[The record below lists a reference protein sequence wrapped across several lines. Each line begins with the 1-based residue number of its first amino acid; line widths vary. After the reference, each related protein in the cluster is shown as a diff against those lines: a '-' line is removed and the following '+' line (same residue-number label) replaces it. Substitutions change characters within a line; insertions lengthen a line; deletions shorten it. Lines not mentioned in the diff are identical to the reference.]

1 MPILTARAGTL
12 RVCRLPM
19 VTHSQQNASFGAM
32 SVFKNHDP
40 ESLIGTVVDGRFEI
54 ESEQSRSST
63 STSYVAVDQRSD
75 ALVILRL
82 FSVEAST
89 QQGAE
94 ILEQAAIAFEMSHP
108 NVLRLTSFGRA
119 TIRGTE
125 RVYLVH
131 ERLTGGS
138 LQDMIDRSR
147 LLTPSQAL
155 VVGLEVCRALDYAH
169 KRGMLHHDLRPSS
182 IVFGQDRKVRV
193 ADIGVASV
201 IAEQAWADVTTV
213 SQERARYCAP
223 EQAQGEPF
231 DERADVYA
239 LALILV
245 EAVTGTVPFLAD
257 SVVGTLSARVDKL
270 FPVSADL
277 GGLAAVLDKA
287 GRADPLER
295 ASAAEMGRALVQAGP
310 TLPRP
315 TQIQIVSSA
324 AFVVQNEDDRTG
336 DLTKPREFNELS
348 DDSQSFVASTTETMT
363 IRDDVD
369 AASVA
374 VVEPDDKPLIGR
386 WIVAAVAVLALIVGG
401 YFLFSAL
408 QKESHPIP
416 DLIGLDQGEATNLVT
431 EFKWD
436 IVIVEEANEELPVG
450 AVIRT
455 DPATGKKLETGKKL
469 TFVVST
475 GPPPVPLPE
484 LNGLD
489 AATALAALTEN
500 GLVVGVET
508 PEYSED
514 VPTGVIIRWAVSS
527 QPTLVAGQ
535 EVIKGTAVDTF
546 VSQGPAPRVVPDLT
560 GMSIESATTALTDLQ
575 LTINRGDDQF
585 STVAAGGVATQSP
598 AAGESLARGTA
609 VTVAISKGPDLVAVP
624 QLLNLKFDKVGPAVV
639 NAGFVLGAISG
650 NTKGFPIAIYVAGQP
665 VAVGQLLPRGT
676 TLDLVYYGS

>member
-1 MPILTARAGTL
+1 
-12 RVCRLPM
+12 
-19 VTHSQQNASFGAM
+19 M
-32 SVFKNHDP
+32 SVFENHDP

-54 ESEQSRSST
+54 ESEQSRSSS
-63 STSYVAVDQRSD
+63 STSYVALDQRSD

-82 FSVEAST
+82 FSVDATTEH
-89 QQGAE
+89 GAE
-94 ILEQAAIAFEMSHP
+94 ILEQAVIAFEMSHP

-119 TIRGTE
+119 SIRGID
-125 RVYLVH
+125 RVYIVH

-138 LQDMIDRSR
+138 LQDMIDRNR

-155 VVGLEVCRALDYAH
+155 VVGLEVCRALDHAH
-169 KRGMLHHDLRPSS
+169 KRGILHHDLRPSS
-182 IVFGQDRKVRV
+182 IVFGEDRKSRV
-193 ADIGVASV
+193 ADFGVSSV
-201 IAEQAWADVTTV
+201 IAEQAWGDDAMV

-231 DERADVYA
+231 DEKADVYA

-315 TQIQIVSSA
+315 TQIPIVSSA
-324 AFVVQNEDDRTG
+324 ALSGQSEEDRTG

-348 DDSQSFVASTTETMT
+348 DDSQSFITSTSETMT
-363 IRDDVD
+363 IRADADASAIAIVD
-369 AASVA
+369 A
-374 VVEPDDKPLIGR
+374 EDKPLIGR
-386 WIVAAVAVLALIVGG
+386 WIVAAFAVMAFIVGG

-416 DLIGLDQGEATNLVT
+416 DLIGVDQGEATNLVT

-455 DPATGKKLETGKKL
+455 DPETGKKLETGKVL

-475 GPPPVPLPE
+475 GPPPVPLPD

-508 PEYSED
+508 PEYNED
-514 VPTGVIIRWAVSS
+514 VLAGIIIRWTVAS

-560 GMSIESATTALTDLQ
+560 GMSIESATTALTDIQ

-585 STVAAGGVATQSP
+585 SIVAAGGVATQSP
-598 AAGESLARGTA
+598 AAGDSLARGTA
-609 VTVAISKGPDLVAVP
+609 VTVAVSKGPDLVAVP
-624 QLLNLKFDKVGPAVV
+624 QLLNLRFDKVGPAVV
-639 NAGFVLGAISG
+639 NAGLVLGTVTG
-650 NTKGFPIAIYVAGQP
+650 NTRGFPIAIYVAGQP

-676 TLDLVYYGS
+676 TLDLIYYGS

>member
-1 MPILTARAGTL
+1 
-12 RVCRLPM
+12 M

-32 SVFKNHDP
+32 SVFENHDP
-40 ESLIGTVVDGRFEI
+40 ESLIGSVVDGRFEI
-54 ESEQSRSST
+54 ESEQSRSTS
-63 STSYVAVDQRSD
+63 STSYVALDQRSD

-82 FSVEAST
+82 FSADAST
-89 QQGAE
+89 EYGTE
-94 ILEQAAIAFEMSHP
+94 ILEQAAIAFEMAHP

-119 TIRGTE
+119 LIRGVE
-125 RVYLVH
+125 RVYIVH

-155 VVGLEVCRALDYAH
+155 VVGLEVCRALDYSH
-169 KRGMLHHDLRPSS
+169 KRGLVHHDLRPSS
-182 IVFGQDRKVRV
+182 IVFGEDRKVRV

-201 IAEQAWADVTTV
+201 IAEQAWSDVTTV

-231 DERADVYA
+231 DEKADVYA

-277 GGLAAVLDKA
+277 GGLATVLDKS
-287 GRADPLER
+287 GRSDPLER

-324 AFVVQNEDDRTG
+324 AFVVQSEEDRTG
-336 DLTKPREFNELS
+336 DLTQPREFNELS
-348 DDSQSFVASTTETMT
+348 DDSQSFIGSTTETMT
-363 IRDDVD
+363 IRDEADG
-369 AASVA
+369 AAGL
-374 VVEPDDKPLIGR
+374 VETEEKPLIGR

-408 QKESHPIP
+408 QKESNPIP

-455 DPATGKKLETGKKL
+455 DPEIGKKLETGKVL

-489 AATALAALTEN
+489 AASALAALSAN

-514 VPTGVIIRWAVSS
+514 VPTGVIIRWAVAS

-560 GMSIESATTALTDLQ
+560 GMSIESATTALTDIQ

-639 NAGFVLGAISG
+639 NSGFVLGAVTG
-650 NTKGFPIAIYVAGQP
+650 NTRGFPIAIYVAGQP

-676 TLDLVYYGS
+676 TLDLIYYGS

>member
-1 MPILTARAGTL
+1 
-12 RVCRLPM
+12 
-19 VTHSQQNASFGAM
+19 
-32 SVFKNHDP
+32 
-40 ESLIGTVVDGRFEI
+40 
-54 ESEQSRSST
+54 
-63 STSYVAVDQRSD
+63 
-75 ALVILRL
+75 VILRL
-82 FSVEAST
+82 FSAEAT
-89 QQGAE
+89 IEHGAE

-119 TIRGTE
+119 TIRGVE
-125 RVYLVH
+125 RVYVVH

-182 IVFGQDRKVRV
+182 IVFGEDRKARV

-201 IAEQAWADVTTV
+201 IAEKAWTDVTTV

-231 DERADVYA
+231 DEKADVYA

-245 EAVTGTVPFLAD
+245 ETVTGTVPFLTD
-257 SVVGTLSARVDKL
+257 SVVGTMSARVDKL

-287 GRADPLER
+287 GRSDPLER
-295 ASAAEMGRALVQAGP
+295 SSAAEMGRALVQAGP

-315 TQIQIVSSA
+315 TQIPIVSSA
-324 AFVVQNEDDRTG
+324 IFGAQGEEDRTG
-336 DLTKPREFNELS
+336 DLTKPRDFNELS
-348 DDSQSFVASTTETMT
+348 DDSQSFVASTTDTMT
-363 IRDDVD
+363 IRDNAD
-369 AASVA
+369 A
-374 VVEPDDKPLIGR
+374 VVAAGADIEDKPLIGR
-386 WIVAAVAVLALIVGG
+386 WIVAAVAVLALITGG

-408 QKESHPIP
+408 QKDSYAIP
-416 DLIGLDQGEATNLVT
+416 DLIGVDQGEATNLVT
-431 EFKWD
+431 EFKWE
-436 IVIVEEANEELPVG
+436 IVVVEEANEELPVG

-455 DPATGKKLETGKKL
+455 DPETGKKLETGKAL

-489 AATALAALTEN
+489 AATALATLTDG
-500 GLVVGVET
+500 GLVLGVET

-514 VPTGVIIRWAVSS
+514 VPAGVIIRWTISS

-560 GMSIESATTALTDLQ
+560 GMSIDSATTALTDLQ

-585 STVAAGGVATQSP
+585 SIVAAGGVATQSP

-624 QLLNLKFDKVGPAVV
+624 QLGTLKFDKVAPALEA
-639 NAGFVLGAISG
+639 AGFVLGTVSG
-650 NTKGFPIAIYVAGQP
+650 NTRGFPIAVFSAGQP

-676 TLDLVYYGS
+676 VLDVLYYGS

>member
-1 MPILTARAGTL
+1 MTILTAGAGTL
-12 RVCRLPM
+12 HFGRLPM
-19 VTHSQQNASFGAM
+19 VTLSQQNASFRAM
-32 SVFKNHDP
+32 SVFENHDS
-40 ESLIGTVVDGRFEI
+40 ESLIGTVIDGRFEI
-54 ESEQSRSST
+54 ESEKSRSSS

-75 ALVILRL
+75 ALVIFRL
-82 FSVEAST
+82 FSTDVT
-89 QQGAE
+89 TDLGAE

-119 TIRGTE
+119 LVRGVE
-125 RVYLVH
+125 RAYIVH

-138 LQDMIDRSR
+138 LQDMIDRGR
-147 LLTPSQAL
+147 LLSPSQAL

-182 IVFGQDRKVRV
+182 IVFGEDRKARV
-193 ADIGVASV
+193 TDFGVSSV
-201 IAEQAWADVTTV
+201 IAEQAWADVATV

-231 DERADVYA
+231 DEKADVYA
-239 LALILV
+239 LALVLV
-245 EAVTGTVPFLAD
+245 EAVTGSVPFLGD

-287 GRADPLER
+287 GRSDPLER
-295 ASAAEMGRALVQAGP
+295 ASAAEMGRALVQVGP

-315 TQIQIVSSA
+315 TQIPIVSSA
-324 AFVVQNEDDRTG
+324 ALAGQSEEDRTG

-363 IRDDVD
+363 IRGDEADIE
-369 AASVA
+369 
-374 VVEPDDKPLIGR
+374 VVTEDKPLIGR
-386 WIVAAVAVLALIVGG
+386 WIVAAVAVFALVVGG

-416 DLIGLDQGEATNLVT
+416 DLIGVDQGEATNLVT

-455 DPATGKKLETGKKL
+455 DPETGKKL
-469 TFVVST
+469 QTGKVLTFIVST

-489 AATALAALTEN
+489 SATALTALTN
-500 GLVVGVET
+500 GGLVIGVET
-508 PEYSED
+508 PEYNED
-514 VPTGVIIRWAVSS
+514 IPAGVIIRWAVAS

-585 STVAAGGVATQSP
+585 SIVAAGGVATQSP

-609 VTVAISKGPDLVAVP
+609 VTVAVSKGPDLVAVP
-624 QLLNLKFDKVGPAVV
+624 QLLTLRFDKVGPAAV
-639 NAGFVLGAISG
+639 NAGFVIGTVSG
-650 NTKGFPIAIYVAGQP
+650 NTRGFPIAIYVAGQP

>member
-1 MPILTARAGTL
+1 
-12 RVCRLPM
+12 
-19 VTHSQQNASFGAM
+19 M
-32 SVFKNHDP
+32 SVFENHDP
-40 ESLIGTVVDGRFEI
+40 DSLIGTVVDGRFEI
-54 ESEQSRSST
+54 ESEQSRSSL
-63 STSYVAVDQRSD
+63 STLFVALDQRSD
-75 ALVILRL
+75 ASVILRL
-82 FSVEAST
+82 FSAEAT
-89 QQGAE
+89 IEHGAE

-108 NVLRLTSFGRA
+108 NVLRLTSFGRS
-119 TIRGTE
+119 TIRGVE
-125 RVYLVH
+125 RAYVVH

-182 IVFGQDRKVRV
+182 IVFGEDRKARV

-201 IAEQAWADVTTV
+201 IAEKAWGDDAMV

-231 DERADVYA
+231 DEKTDVYA

-245 EAVTGTVPFLAD
+245 EAVTGTVPFLTD
-257 SVVGTLSARVDKL
+257 SVVGTMSARVDKL

-287 GRADPLER
+287 GRSDPLER
-295 ASAAEMGRALVQAGP
+295 SSAADMGRALVQAGP

-315 TQIQIVSSA
+315 TQIPIVSSA
-324 AFVVQNEDDRTG
+324 IFGVQGEEDRTG

-348 DDSQSFVASTTETMT
+348 DDSQSFVASTTDTMT
-363 IRDDVD
+363 IRDDAD
-369 AASVA
+369 A
-374 VVEPDDKPLIGR
+374 VVAAGVDIEDKPLIGR
-386 WIVAAVAVLALIVGG
+386 WIVAAVAVLALITGG

-408 QKESHPIP
+408 QKDSYAIP
-416 DLIGLDQGEATNLVT
+416 DLIGVDQGEATNLVT
-431 EFKWD
+431 EFKWE
-436 IVIVEEANEELPVG
+436 IVVVEEANEELPVG

-455 DPATGKKLETGKKL
+455 DPETGKKLETGKAL

-489 AATALAALTEN
+489 AATALATLTDG
-500 GLVVGVET
+500 GLVLGVET
-508 PEYSED
+508 PEYSEE
-514 VPTGVIIRWAVSS
+514 VPVGVIIRWAISS

-560 GMSIESATTALTDLQ
+560 GMSIDSATSALTDLQ

-585 STVAAGGVATQSP
+585 SIVAAGGVATQSP
-598 AAGESLARGTA
+598 APGESLARGTA

-624 QLLNLKFDKVGPAVV
+624 QLLTLKFDKVGPALEA
-639 NAGFVLGAISG
+639 AGFVLGNVSG
-650 NTKGFPIAIYVAGQP
+650 NTRGFPIAVFLAGQP
-665 VAVGQLLPRGT
+665 VAIGQLLPRGT
-676 TLDLVYYGS
+676 VLDVLYYGS

>member
-1 MPILTARAGTL
+1 
-12 RVCRLPM
+12 
-19 VTHSQQNASFGAM
+19 M
-32 SVFKNHDP
+32 SVFENHDP
-40 ESLIGTVVDGRFEI
+40 ESLIGSVVDGRFEI
-54 ESEQSRSST
+54 ESEQSRSTS
-63 STSYVAVDQRSD
+63 STSYVALDQRSD

-82 FSVEAST
+82 FSADAST
-89 QQGAE
+89 EYGTE
-94 ILEQAAIAFEMSHP
+94 ILEQAAIAFEMAHP

-119 TIRGTE
+119 SIRGVE
-125 RVYLVH
+125 RVYIVH

-155 VVGLEVCRALDYAH
+155 VVGLEVCRALDYSH
-169 KRGMLHHDLRPSS
+169 KRGLVHHDLRPSS
-182 IVFGQDRKVRV
+182 IVFGEDRKVRV

-201 IAEQAWADVTTV
+201 IAEQAWSDVTTV

-231 DERADVYA
+231 DEKADVYA

-277 GGLAAVLDKA
+277 GGLATVLDKS
-287 GRADPLER
+287 GRSDPLER

-324 AFVVQNEDDRTG
+324 AFVVQSEEDRTG
-336 DLTKPREFNELS
+336 DLTQPREFNELS
-348 DDSQSFVASTTETMT
+348 DDSQSFIGSTTETMT
-363 IRDDVD
+363 IRDEADG
-369 AASVA
+369 AAGL
-374 VVEPDDKPLIGR
+374 VETEEKPLIGR

-408 QKESHPIP
+408 QKESNPIP

-455 DPATGKKLETGKKL
+455 DPEIGKKLETGKVL

-489 AATALAALTEN
+489 AASALAALSAN

-514 VPTGVIIRWAVSS
+514 VPTGVIIRWAVAS

-560 GMSIESATTALTDLQ
+560 GMSIESATTALTDIQ

-624 QLLNLKFDKVGPAVV
+624 QLGTLKFDKVGPALEA
-639 NAGFVLGAISG
+639 AGFVLGTVSG
-650 NTKGFPIAIYVAGQP
+650 NTGGFPIAIFSAGQP

-676 TLDLVYYGS
+676 VLDVLYYGS

>member
-1 MPILTARAGTL
+1 
-12 RVCRLPM
+12 M

-32 SVFKNHDP
+32 SVFENHDP
-40 ESLIGTVVDGRFEI
+40 DSLIGTVVDGRFEI
-54 ESEQSRSST
+54 ESEQSRSSL
-63 STSYVAVDQRSD
+63 STLFVALDQRSD
-75 ALVILRL
+75 ASVILRL
-82 FSVEAST
+82 FSAEAT
-89 QQGAE
+89 IEHGAE

-108 NVLRLTSFGRA
+108 NVLRLTSFGRS
-119 TIRGTE
+119 TIRGVE
-125 RVYLVH
+125 RAYVVH

-182 IVFGQDRKVRV
+182 IVFGEDRKARV

-201 IAEQAWADVTTV
+201 IAEKAWGDDAMV

-231 DERADVYA
+231 DEKTDVYA

-245 EAVTGTVPFLAD
+245 EAVTGTVPFLTD
-257 SVVGTLSARVDKL
+257 SVVGTMSARVDKL

-287 GRADPLER
+287 GRSDPLER
-295 ASAAEMGRALVQAGP
+295 SSAADMGRALVQAGP

-315 TQIQIVSSA
+315 TQIPIVSSA
-324 AFVVQNEDDRTG
+324 IFGVQGEEDRTG

-348 DDSQSFVASTTETMT
+348 DDSQSFVASTTDTMT
-363 IRDDVD
+363 IRDDAD
-369 AASVA
+369 A
-374 VVEPDDKPLIGR
+374 VVAAGVDIEDKPLIGR
-386 WIVAAVAVLALIVGG
+386 WIVAAVAVLALITGG

-408 QKESHPIP
+408 QKDSYAIP
-416 DLIGLDQGEATNLVT
+416 DLIGVDQGEATNLVT
-431 EFKWD
+431 EFKWE
-436 IVIVEEANEELPVG
+436 IVVVEEANEELPVG

-455 DPATGKKLETGKKL
+455 DPETGKKLETGKAL

-489 AATALAALTEN
+489 AATALATLTDG
-500 GLVVGVET
+500 GLVLGVET

-514 VPTGVIIRWAVSS
+514 VPAGVIIRWTISL

-560 GMSIESATTALTDLQ
+560 GMSIDSATSALTDLQ

-585 STVAAGGVATQSP
+585 SIVAAGGVATQSP
-598 AAGESLARGTA
+598 APGESLARGTA

-624 QLLNLKFDKVGPAVV
+624 QLLTLKFDKVGPALEA
-639 NAGFVLGAISG
+639 AGFVLGNVSG
-650 NTKGFPIAIYVAGQP
+650 NTRGFPIAVFSAGQP
-665 VAVGQLLPRGT
+665 VAIGQLLPRGT
-676 TLDLVYYGS
+676 VLDVLYYGS

>member
-1 MPILTARAGTL
+1 
-12 RVCRLPM
+12 
-19 VTHSQQNASFGAM
+19 M
-32 SVFKNHDP
+32 SVFENHDP
-40 ESLIGTVVDGRFEI
+40 ESLIGSVVDGRFEI
-54 ESEQSRSST
+54 ESEQSRSTS
-63 STSYVAVDQRSD
+63 STSYVALDQRSD

-82 FSVEAST
+82 FSADAST
-89 QQGAE
+89 EYGTE
-94 ILEQAAIAFEMSHP
+94 ILEQAAIAFEMAHP

-119 TIRGTE
+119 SIRGVE
-125 RVYLVH
+125 RVYIVH

-169 KRGMLHHDLRPSS
+169 KRGLVHHDLRPSS
-182 IVFGQDRKVRV
+182 IVFGEDRKVRV

-201 IAEQAWADVTTV
+201 IAEQAWSDVTTV

-231 DERADVYA
+231 DEKADVYA

-277 GGLAAVLDKA
+277 GGLAAVLDKS
-287 GRADPLER
+287 GRSDPLER

-324 AFVVQNEDDRTG
+324 AFVVQSEEDRTG
-336 DLTKPREFNELS
+336 DLTQPREFNELS
-348 DDSQSFVASTTETMT
+348 DDSQSFIGSTTETMT
-363 IRDDVD
+363 IRDEADG
-369 AASVA
+369 AAA
-374 VVEPDDKPLIGR
+374 LGATEEKPLIGR

-408 QKESHPIP
+408 QKESNPIP

-455 DPATGKKLETGKKL
+455 DPEIGKKLETGKVL

-489 AATALAALTEN
+489 AASALAALSAN

-514 VPTGVIIRWAVSS
+514 VPTGVIIRWAVAS

-560 GMSIESATTALTDLQ
+560 GMSIESATTALTDIQ

-639 NAGFVLGAISG
+639 NSGFVLGAVTG
-650 NTKGFPIAIYVAGQP
+650 NTRGFPIAIYVAGQP

-676 TLDLVYYGS
+676 TLDLIYYGS

>member
-1 MPILTARAGTL
+1 
-12 RVCRLPM
+12 
-19 VTHSQQNASFGAM
+19 M
-32 SVFKNHDP
+32 SVFENHDP
-40 ESLIGTVVDGRFEI
+40 DSLIGTVVDGRFEI
-54 ESEQSRSST
+54 ESEQSRSSL
-63 STSYVAVDQRSD
+63 STLFVALDQRSD
-75 ALVILRL
+75 ASVILRL
-82 FSVEAST
+82 FSAEAT
-89 QQGAE
+89 IEHGAE

-108 NVLRLTSFGRA
+108 NVLRLTSFGRS
-119 TIRGTE
+119 TIRGVE
-125 RVYLVH
+125 RAYVVH

-138 LQDMIDRSR
+138 LEDMIDRSR

-182 IVFGQDRKVRV
+182 IVFGEDRKARV

-201 IAEQAWADVTTV
+201 IAEKAWGDDAMV

-231 DERADVYA
+231 DEKTDVYA

-245 EAVTGTVPFLAD
+245 EAVTGTVPFLTD
-257 SVVGTLSARVDKL
+257 SVVGTMSARVDKL

-287 GRADPLER
+287 GRSDPLER
-295 ASAAEMGRALVQAGP
+295 SSAADMGRALVQAGP

-315 TQIQIVSSA
+315 TQIPIVSSA
-324 AFVVQNEDDRTG
+324 IFGVQGEEDRTG

-348 DDSQSFVASTTETMT
+348 DDSQSFVASTTDTMT
-363 IRDDVD
+363 IRDDAD
-369 AASVA
+369 A
-374 VVEPDDKPLIGR
+374 VVAAGVDIEDKPLIGR
-386 WIVAAVAVLALIVGG
+386 WIVAAVAVLALITGG

-408 QKESHPIP
+408 QKDSYAIP
-416 DLIGLDQGEATNLVT
+416 DLIGVDQGEATNLVT
-431 EFKWD
+431 EFKWE
-436 IVIVEEANEELPVG
+436 IVVVEEANEELPVG

-455 DPATGKKLETGKKL
+455 DPETGKKLETGKAL

-489 AATALAALTEN
+489 AATALATLTDG
-500 GLVVGVET
+500 GLVLGVET
-508 PEYSED
+508 PEYSEE
-514 VPTGVIIRWAVSS
+514 VPVGVIIRWAISL

-560 GMSIESATTALTDLQ
+560 GMSIDSATSALTDLQ
-575 LTINRGDDQF
+575 LTINRCDDQF
-585 STVAAGGVATQSP
+585 SIVAAGGVATQSP
-598 AAGESLARGTA
+598 APGESLARGTA

-624 QLLNLKFDKVGPAVV
+624 QLLTLKFDKVGPALEA
-639 NAGFVLGAISG
+639 AGFVLGNVSG
-650 NTKGFPIAIYVAGQP
+650 NTRGFPIAVFSAGQP
-665 VAVGQLLPRGT
+665 VAIGQLLPRGT
-676 TLDLVYYGS
+676 VLDVLYYGS

>member
-1 MPILTARAGTL
+1 
-12 RVCRLPM
+12 
-19 VTHSQQNASFGAM
+19 M
-32 SVFKNHDP
+32 SVFENHDP
-40 ESLIGTVVDGRFEI
+40 DSLIGTVVDGRFEI
-54 ESEQSRSST
+54 ESEQSRSSL
-63 STSYVAVDQRSD
+63 STLFVALDQRSD
-75 ALVILRL
+75 ASVILRL
-82 FSVEAST
+82 FSAEAT
-89 QQGAE
+89 IEHGAE

-119 TIRGTE
+119 TTRGVE
-125 RVYLVH
+125 RVYVVH

-182 IVFGQDRKVRV
+182 IVFGEDRKARV

-201 IAEQAWADVTTV
+201 IAEKAWTDVTTV

-231 DERADVYA
+231 DEKADVYA

-245 EAVTGTVPFLAD
+245 EAVTGTVPFLTD
-257 SVVGTLSARVDKL
+257 SVVGTMSARVDKL

-287 GRADPLER
+287 GRSDPLER
-295 ASAAEMGRALVQAGP
+295 SSAAEMGRALVQAGP

-315 TQIQIVSSA
+315 TQIPIVSSA
-324 AFVVQNEDDRTG
+324 IFGAQGEEDRTG
-336 DLTKPREFNELS
+336 DLTKPRDFNELS
-348 DDSQSFVASTTETMT
+348 DDSQSFVASTTDTMT
-363 IRDDVD
+363 IRDNAD
-369 AASVA
+369 A
-374 VVEPDDKPLIGR
+374 VVAAGVDIEDKPLIGR
-386 WIVAAVAVLALIVGG
+386 WIVAAVAVLALITGG

-408 QKESHPIP
+408 QKDSYAIP
-416 DLIGLDQGEATNLVT
+416 DLIGVDQGEATNLVT
-431 EFKWD
+431 EFKWE
-436 IVIVEEANEELPVG
+436 IVVVEEANEELPVG

-455 DPATGKKLETGKKL
+455 DPETGKKLETGKAL

-489 AATALAALTEN
+489 AATALATLTDG
-500 GLVVGVET
+500 GLVLGVET
-508 PEYSED
+508 PEYSEE
-514 VPTGVIIRWAVSS
+514 VPAGVIIRWTIGS

-560 GMSIESATTALTDLQ
+560 GMSIDSATTALTDLQ

-585 STVAAGGVATQSP
+585 SIVAAGGVATQSP
-598 AAGESLARGTA
+598 AAGESLARGTG

-624 QLLNLKFDKVGPAVV
+624 QLGTLKFDKVGPALEA
-639 NAGFVLGAISG
+639 AGFVLGTVSG
-650 NTKGFPIAIYVAGQP
+650 NTRGFPIAVFSAGQP

-676 TLDLVYYGS
+676 VLDVLYYGS

>member
-1 MPILTARAGTL
+1 
-12 RVCRLPM
+12 
-19 VTHSQQNASFGAM
+19 M
-32 SVFKNHDP
+32 SVFENHDP
-40 ESLIGTVVDGRFEI
+40 DSLIGTVVDGRFEI
-54 ESEQSRSST
+54 ESEQSRSSL
-63 STSYVAVDQRSD
+63 STLFVALDQRSD
-75 ALVILRL
+75 ASVILRL
-82 FSVEAST
+82 FSAEAT
-89 QQGAE
+89 IEHGAE

-108 NVLRLTSFGRA
+108 NVLRLTSFGRS
-119 TIRGTE
+119 TIRGVE
-125 RVYLVH
+125 RAYVVH

-182 IVFGQDRKVRV
+182 IVFGEDRKARV

-201 IAEQAWADVTTV
+201 IAEKAWGDDAMV

-231 DERADVYA
+231 DEKTDVYA

-245 EAVTGTVPFLAD
+245 EAVTGTVPFLTD
-257 SVVGTLSARVDKL
+257 SVVGTMSARVDKL

-287 GRADPLER
+287 GRSDPLER
-295 ASAAEMGRALVQAGP
+295 SSAADMGRALVQAGP

-315 TQIQIVSSA
+315 TQIPIVSSA
-324 AFVVQNEDDRTG
+324 IFGVQGEEDRTG

-348 DDSQSFVASTTETMT
+348 DDSQSFVASTTDTMT
-363 IRDDVD
+363 IRDDAD
-369 AASVA
+369 A
-374 VVEPDDKPLIGR
+374 VVAAGVDIEDKPLIGR
-386 WIVAAVAVLALIVGG
+386 WIVAAVAVLALITGG

-408 QKESHPIP
+408 QKDSYAIP
-416 DLIGLDQGEATNLVT
+416 DLIGVDQGEATNLVT
-431 EFKWD
+431 EFKWE
-436 IVIVEEANEELPVG
+436 IVVVEEANEEIPVG

-455 DPATGKKLETGKKL
+455 DPETGKKLETGKAL
-469 TFVVST
+469 TFVVSN

-489 AATALAALTEN
+489 AATALATLTDG
-500 GLVVGVET
+500 GLVLGVET
-508 PEYSED
+508 PEYSEE
-514 VPTGVIIRWAVSS
+514 VPVGVIIRWAISS

-560 GMSIESATTALTDLQ
+560 GMSIDSATSALTDLQ

-585 STVAAGGVATQSP
+585 SLVATGGVATQSP
-598 AAGESLARGTA
+598 APGESLARGTA

-624 QLLNLKFDKVGPAVV
+624 QLLTLKFDKVGPALEA
-639 NAGFVLGAISG
+639 AGFVLGNVSG
-650 NTKGFPIAIYVAGQP
+650 NTRGFPIAVFSAGQP
-665 VAVGQLLPRGT
+665 VAIGQLLPRGT
-676 TLDLVYYGS
+676 VLDVLYYGS

>member
-1 MPILTARAGTL
+1 
-12 RVCRLPM
+12 
-19 VTHSQQNASFGAM
+19 M
-32 SVFKNHDP
+32 SVFENHDP
-40 ESLIGTVVDGRFEI
+40 DSLIGTVVDGRFEI
-54 ESEQSRSST
+54 ESEQSRSSL
-63 STSYVAVDQRSD
+63 STLFVALDQRSD
-75 ALVILRL
+75 ASVILRL
-82 FSVEAST
+82 FSAEAT
-89 QQGAE
+89 IEHGAE

-119 TIRGTE
+119 TIRGVE
-125 RVYLVH
+125 RAYVVH

-182 IVFGQDRKVRV
+182 IVFGEDRKARV

-201 IAEQAWADVTTV
+201 IAEKAWTDVTTV

-231 DERADVYA
+231 DEKADVYA

-245 EAVTGTVPFLAD
+245 ETVTGTVPFLTD
-257 SVVGTLSARVDKL
+257 SVVGTMSARVDKL

-287 GRADPLER
+287 GRSDPLER
-295 ASAAEMGRALVQAGP
+295 SSAAEMGRALVQAGP

-315 TQIQIVSSA
+315 TQIPIVSSA
-324 AFVVQNEDDRTG
+324 IFGAQGEEDRTG
-336 DLTKPREFNELS
+336 DLTKPRDFNELS
-348 DDSQSFVASTTETMT
+348 DDSQSFVASTTDTMT
-363 IRDDVD
+363 IRDDAD
-369 AASVA
+369 A
-374 VVEPDDKPLIGR
+374 VVAAGVDIEDKPLIGR
-386 WIVAAVAVLALIVGG
+386 WIVAAVAVLALITGG

-408 QKESHPIP
+408 QKDSYAIP
-416 DLIGLDQGEATNLVT
+416 DLIGVDQGEATNLVT
-431 EFKWD
+431 EFKWE
-436 IVIVEEANEELPVG
+436 IVVVEEANEELPVG

-455 DPATGKKLETGKKL
+455 DPETGKKLETGKAL

-489 AATALAALTEN
+489 AATALATLTDG
-500 GLVVGVET
+500 GLVLGVET

-514 VPTGVIIRWAVSS
+514 VPAGVIIRWTISS

-560 GMSIESATTALTDLQ
+560 GMSIDSATTALTDLQ

-585 STVAAGGVATQSP
+585 SIVAAGGVATQSP
-598 AAGESLARGTA
+598 AAGESLARGTG

-624 QLLNLKFDKVGPAVV
+624 QLGTLKFDKVGPALEA
-639 NAGFVLGAISG
+639 AGFVLGTVSG
-650 NTKGFPIAIYVAGQP
+650 NTRGFPIAVFSAGQP

-676 TLDLVYYGS
+676 VLDVLYYGS

>member
-1 MPILTARAGTL
+1 
-12 RVCRLPM
+12 
-19 VTHSQQNASFGAM
+19 M
-32 SVFKNHDP
+32 SVFENHDP
-40 ESLIGTVVDGRFEI
+40 ESLIGTVIDGRFEI
-54 ESEQSRSST
+54 ESEQSRSTS
-63 STSYVAVDQRSD
+63 STSYLAVDRQSD
-75 ALVILRL
+75 AAVNLRL
-82 FSVEAST
+82 FSADATTQHGPDLLAEAALVS
-89 QQGAE
+89 E
-94 ILEQAAIAFEMSHP
+94 ISHP
-108 NVLRLTSFGRA
+108 HIVRLTSFGRV
-119 TIRGTE
+119 TINDVE
-125 RVYLVH
+125 RIFTVQ
-131 ERLTGGS
+131 ERPTGGS
-138 LQDMIDRSR
+138 LQDMIDRNR

-169 KRGMLHHDLRPSS
+169 KRGMLHHDLRPAS
-182 IVFGQDRKVRV
+182 IMFGEDRKVRV
-193 ADIGVASV
+193 SDFGVSSV
-201 IAEQAWADVTTV
+201 IAEQAWGDDAMV

-223 EQAQGEPF
+223 EQAEGEPF
-231 DERADVYA
+231 DEKADVYA

-315 TQIQIVSSA
+315 TQLPIVSSA
-324 AFVVQNEDDRTG
+324 IFGNQTEETRSSA
-336 DLTKPREFNELS
+336 LTNPREFNELS
-348 DDSQSFVASTTETMT
+348 DDSQSFVVSTSETMT
-363 IRDDVD
+363 TAED
-369 AASVA
+369 AAAAIAIVDT
-374 VVEPDDKPLIGR
+374 EDKPLIGR

-436 IVIVEEANEELPVG
+436 IAIVEEANQELPVG

-455 DPATGKKLETGKKL
+455 DPETGKKLETGKTL

-475 GPPPVPLPE
+475 GPPPVPLPD

-489 AATALAALTEN
+489 AASALTALTDV
-500 GLVVGVET
+500 GLVLGVET

-514 VPTGVIIRWAVSS
+514 VPTGVVIRWTVAS

-546 VSQGPAPRVVPDLT
+546 VSQGPTPRVVPDLT

-585 STVAAGGVATQSP
+585 SIVAAGGVATQTP
-598 AAGESLARGTA
+598 AAGDSLARGAA
-609 VTVAISKGPDLVAVP
+609 VTVAVSKGPDLVAVP
-624 QLLNLKFDKVGPAVV
+624 QLSNLKFDKVGPAVV
-639 NAGFVLGAISG
+639 NAGLVLGTITG
-650 NTKGFPIAIYVAGQP
+650 NTKGFPIAVFSAGQP

-676 TLDLVYYGS
+676 VLDVLYYGS

>member
-1 MPILTARAGTL
+1 
-12 RVCRLPM
+12 
-19 VTHSQQNASFGAM
+19 M
-32 SVFKNHDP
+32 SVFENHDP
-40 ESLIGTVVDGRFEI
+40 ESLIGSVVDGRFEI
-54 ESEQSRSST
+54 ESEQSRSTS
-63 STSYVAVDQRSD
+63 STSYVALDQRSD

-82 FSVEAST
+82 FSADAST
-89 QQGAE
+89 EYGTE
-94 ILEQAAIAFEMSHP
+94 ILEQAAIAFEMAHP

-119 TIRGTE
+119 SIRGVE
-125 RVYLVH
+125 RVYIVH

-169 KRGMLHHDLRPSS
+169 KRGLVHHDLRPSS
-182 IVFGQDRKVRV
+182 IVFGEDRKVRV

-231 DERADVYA
+231 DEKADVYA

-277 GGLAAVLDKA
+277 GGLATVLDKS
-287 GRADPLER
+287 GRSDPLER

-324 AFVVQNEDDRTG
+324 AFVVQSEEDRTG
-336 DLTKPREFNELS
+336 DLTQPREFNELS
-348 DDSQSFVASTTETMT
+348 DDSQSFIGSTTETMT
-363 IRDDVD
+363 IRDEADG
-369 AASVA
+369 AAGL
-374 VVEPDDKPLIGR
+374 VETEEKPLIGR

-408 QKESHPIP
+408 QKESNPIP

-455 DPATGKKLETGKKL
+455 DPEIGKKLETGKVL

-489 AATALAALTEN
+489 AASALAALSAN

-514 VPTGVIIRWAVSS
+514 VPTGVIIRWAVAS

-560 GMSIESATTALTDLQ
+560 GMSIESATTALTDIQ

-639 NAGFVLGAISG
+639 NSGFVLGAVTG
-650 NTKGFPIAIYVAGQP
+650 NTRGFPIAIYVAGQP

-676 TLDLVYYGS
+676 TLDLIYYGS

>member
-12 RVCRLPM
+12 HFGRLPM

-32 SVFKNHDP
+32 SVFENHDP
-40 ESLIGTVVDGRFEI
+40 ESLIGSVVDGRFEI
-54 ESEQSRSST
+54 ESEQSRSTS
-63 STSYVAVDQRSD
+63 STSYVALDQRSD

-82 FSVEAST
+82 FSADATT
-89 QQGAE
+89 QHGTE

-108 NVLRLTSFGRA
+108 NVVRLTSFGRA
-119 TIRGTE
+119 SIRGVE
-125 RVYLVH
+125 RVYIVH

-169 KRGMLHHDLRPSS
+169 KRGLMHHDLRPSS
-182 IVFGQDRKVRV
+182 IVFGEDRKVRV

-223 EQAQGEPF
+223 EQAQGEPL
-231 DERADVYA
+231 DEKADVYA

-277 GGLAAVLDKA
+277 GGLATVLDKA
-287 GRADPLER
+287 GRSDPLER

-324 AFVVQNEDDRTG
+324 AFVVQSEEDRTG
-336 DLTKPREFNELS
+336 DLTQPREFNELS
-348 DDSQSFVASTTETMT
+348 DDSQSFIAATAQTMT
-363 IRDDVD
+363 IREDAD
-369 AASVA
+369 AAVA
-374 VVEPDDKPLIGR
+374 VVETEEKPLIGR

-408 QKESHPIP
+408 QKESNPIP

-455 DPATGKKLETGKKL
+455 DPETGKKLETGKVL

-489 AATALAALTEN
+489 AASALATLSDG
-500 GLVVGVET
+500 GLVLGVET
-508 PEYSED
+508 PVYSED
-514 VPTGVIIRWAVSS
+514 VPTGVIIRWAVTS

-560 GMSIESATTALTDLQ
+560 GMSIESATTALTDIQ

-585 STVAAGGVATQSP
+585 SIVAAGGVATQSP

-639 NAGFVLGAISG
+639 NSGFVLGAVTG
-650 NTKGFPIAIYVAGQP
+650 NTRGFPIAIYVAGQP

-676 TLDLVYYGS
+676 TLDLIYYGS

>member
-1 MPILTARAGTL
+1 
-12 RVCRLPM
+12 M
-19 VTHSQQNASFGAM
+19 VTHSQQNASFRAM
-32 SVFKNHDP
+32 SVFENHDP
-40 ESLIGTVVDGRFEI
+40 DSLIGTVVDGRFEI
-54 ESEQSRSST
+54 ESEQSRSSL
-63 STSYVAVDQRSD
+63 STLFVALDQRSD
-75 ALVILRL
+75 ASVILRL
-82 FSVEAST
+82 FSAEAT
-89 QQGAE
+89 IEHGAE

-119 TIRGTE
+119 TIRGVE
-125 RVYLVH
+125 RAYVVH

-182 IVFGQDRKVRV
+182 IVFGEDRKARV

-201 IAEQAWADVTTV
+201 IAEKAWTDVTTV

-231 DERADVYA
+231 DEKADVYA

-245 EAVTGTVPFLAD
+245 EAVTGTVPFLTD
-257 SVVGTLSARVDKL
+257 SVVGTMSARVDKL

-287 GRADPLER
+287 GRSDPLER
-295 ASAAEMGRALVQAGP
+295 SSAAEMGRALVQAGP

-315 TQIQIVSSA
+315 TQIPIVSSA
-324 AFVVQNEDDRTG
+324 IFGAQGEEDRTG

-348 DDSQSFVASTTETMT
+348 DDSQSFVASTTDTMT
-363 IRDDVD
+363 IRDDAD
-369 AASVA
+369 A
-374 VVEPDDKPLIGR
+374 VVAAGVGIEDKPLIGR
-386 WIVAAVAVLALIVGG
+386 WIVAAVAVLALITGG

-408 QKESHPIP
+408 QKDSYAIP
-416 DLIGLDQGEATNLVT
+416 DLIGVDQGEATNLVT
-431 EFKWD
+431 EFKWE
-436 IVIVEEANEELPVG
+436 IVVVEEANEELPVG

-455 DPATGKKLETGKKL
+455 DPETGKKLETGKAL

-489 AATALAALTEN
+489 AATALATLTDG
-500 GLVVGVET
+500 GLVLGVET

-514 VPTGVIIRWAVSS
+514 VPAGVIIRWTISS

-585 STVAAGGVATQSP
+585 SIVAAGGVATQSP
-598 AAGESLARGTA
+598 AAGESLARGTG

-624 QLLNLKFDKVGPAVV
+624 QLGTLKFDKVGPALEA
-639 NAGFVLGAISG
+639 AGFVLGTVSG
-650 NTKGFPIAIYVAGQP
+650 NTRGFPIAVFSAGQP

-676 TLDLVYYGS
+676 VLDVLYYGS

>member
-12 RVCRLPM
+12 HFGRLPM
-19 VTHSQQNASFGAM
+19 VTHSQRNGSFGAM
-32 SVFKNHDP
+32 SVFENHDP
-40 ESLIGTVVDGRFEI
+40 ESLIGSVVDGRFEI
-54 ESEQSRSST
+54 ESEQSRSTS
-63 STSYVAVDQRSD
+63 STSYVALDQRSD
-75 ALVILRL
+75 ALVILRV
-82 FSVEAST
+82 FSADAST
-89 QQGAE
+89 QHGTE

-108 NVLRLTSFGRA
+108 NVVRLTSFGRA
-119 TIRGTE
+119 SIRGAE
-125 RVYLVH
+125 RVYIVH

-147 LLTPSQAL
+147 LLTPSQGL

-182 IVFGQDRKVRV
+182 IVFGEDRKVRV

-213 SQERARYCAP
+213 SQERARYSAP

-231 DERADVYA
+231 DEKADVYA

-287 GRADPLER
+287 GRSDPLER

-324 AFVVQNEDDRTG
+324 AFVVQSEEDRTG
-336 DLTKPREFNELS
+336 DLTQPREFNELS
-348 DDSQSFVASTTETMT
+348 DDSQSFISATAETMT
-363 IRDDVD
+363 IRED
-369 AASVA
+369 AAAAVA
-374 VVEPDDKPLIGR
+374 VVETEEKPVIGG

-408 QKESHPIP
+408 QKESNPIP

-455 DPATGKKLETGKKL
+455 DPETGKKLETGKAL

-489 AATALAALTEN
+489 AASALTALSAN
-500 GLVVGVET
+500 GLVIGVET

-514 VPTGVIIRWAVSS
+514 VPAGVIIRWAVTS

-546 VSQGPAPRVVPDLT
+546 VSQGPTPRVVPDLT
-560 GMSIESATTALTDLQ
+560 GMSIESATSALTDIQ

-624 QLLNLKFDKVGPAVV
+624 QLLNLKFDKVGPAIV
-639 NAGFVLGAISG
+639 NSGFVLGAVTG
-650 NTKGFPIAIYVAGQP
+650 NTRGFPIAIYVAGQP

-676 TLDLVYYGS
+676 TLDLIYYGS

>member
-12 RVCRLPM
+12 HFGRLPM

-32 SVFKNHDP
+32 SVFENHDP
-40 ESLIGTVVDGRFEI
+40 ESLIGSVVDGRFEI
-54 ESEQSRSST
+54 ESEQSRSTS
-63 STSYVAVDQRSD
+63 STSYVALDQRSD

-82 FSVEAST
+82 FSADATT
-89 QQGAE
+89 QHGTE
-94 ILEQAAIAFEMSHP
+94 ILEQSAIAFEMSHP
-108 NVLRLTSFGRA
+108 NVVRLTSFGRA
-119 TIRGTE
+119 SIRGVE
-125 RVYLVH
+125 RVYIVH

-169 KRGMLHHDLRPSS
+169 KRGLVHHDLRPSS
-182 IVFGQDRKVRV
+182 IVFGEDRKVRV

-231 DERADVYA
+231 DEKADVYA

-277 GGLAAVLDKA
+277 GGLATVLDKA
-287 GRADPLER
+287 GRSDPLER

-324 AFVVQNEDDRTG
+324 AFVVQSEEDRTG
-336 DLTKPREFNELS
+336 DLTQPREFNELS
-348 DDSQSFVASTTETMT
+348 DDSQSFIAATAQTMT
-363 IRDDVD
+363 IREDAD
-369 AASVA
+369 AALA
-374 VVEPDDKPLIGR
+374 VVETEEKPLIGR

-408 QKESHPIP
+408 QKESNPIP

-455 DPATGKKLETGKKL
+455 DPETGKKLETGKVL

-489 AATALAALTEN
+489 AATALATLTDG
-500 GLVVGVET
+500 GLVLGVET

-514 VPTGVIIRWAVSS
+514 VPTGVIIRWAVTS

-560 GMSIESATTALTDLQ
+560 GMSIESATTALTDIQ

-585 STVAAGGVATQSP
+585 SIVAAGGVATQSP

-624 QLLNLKFDKVGPAVV
+624 QLGNLKFDKVGPAIV
-639 NAGFVLGAISG
+639 NSGFVLGAVTG
-650 NTKGFPIAIYVAGQP
+650 NTRGFPIAIYVAGQP

-676 TLDLVYYGS
+676 TLDLIYSGS

>member
-1 MPILTARAGTL
+1 
-12 RVCRLPM
+12 
-19 VTHSQQNASFGAM
+19 M
-32 SVFKNHDP
+32 SVFENHDP
-40 ESLIGTVVDGRFEI
+40 DSLIGTVVDGRFEI
-54 ESEQSRSST
+54 ESEQSRSSL
-63 STSYVAVDQRSD
+63 STLFVALDQRSD
-75 ALVILRL
+75 ASVILRL
-82 FSVEAST
+82 FSAEAT
-89 QQGAE
+89 IEHGAE

-119 TIRGTE
+119 TIRGVE
-125 RVYLVH
+125 RAYVVH

-169 KRGMLHHDLRPSS
+169 KRGMSHHDLRPSS
-182 IVFGQDRKVRV
+182 IVFGEDRKVRV

-201 IAEQAWADVTTV
+201 IAEKAWTDVTTV

-231 DERADVYA
+231 DEKADVYA

-245 EAVTGTVPFLAD
+245 EAVTGTVPFLTD
-257 SVVGTLSARVDKL
+257 SVVGTMSARVDKL

-287 GRADPLER
+287 GRSDPLER
-295 ASAAEMGRALVQAGP
+295 SSAAEMGRALVQAGP

-315 TQIQIVSSA
+315 TQIPIVSSA
-324 AFVVQNEDDRTG
+324 IFGAQGEEDRTG

-348 DDSQSFVASTTETMT
+348 DDSQSFVASTTDTMT
-363 IRDDVD
+363 IRDDAD
-369 AASVA
+369 A
-374 VVEPDDKPLIGR
+374 VVAAGVDIEDKPLIGR
-386 WIVAAVAVLALIVGG
+386 WIVAAVAVLALITGG

-408 QKESHPIP
+408 QKDSYAIP
-416 DLIGLDQGEATNLVT
+416 DLIGVDQGEATNLVT
-431 EFKWD
+431 EFKWE
-436 IVIVEEANEELPVG
+436 IVVVEEANEELPVG

-455 DPATGKKLETGKKL
+455 DPETGKKLETGKAL

-489 AATALAALTEN
+489 AATALATLTDG
-500 GLVVGVET
+500 GLVLGVET

-514 VPTGVIIRWAVSS
+514 VPAGVIIRWTISS

-585 STVAAGGVATQSP
+585 SIVAAGGVATQSP

-624 QLLNLKFDKVGPAVV
+624 QLLTLKFDKVGPALEA
-639 NAGFVLGAISG
+639 AGFVLGTVSG
-650 NTKGFPIAIYVAGQP
+650 NTRGFPIAVFSAGQP

-676 TLDLVYYGS
+676 VLDVLYYGS

>member
-1 MPILTARAGTL
+1 
-12 RVCRLPM
+12 
-19 VTHSQQNASFGAM
+19 M
-32 SVFKNHDP
+32 SVFENHDP
-40 ESLIGTVVDGRFEI
+40 DSLIGTVVDGRFEI
-54 ESEQSRSST
+54 ESEQSRSSL
-63 STSYVAVDQRSD
+63 STLFVALDQRSD
-75 ALVILRL
+75 ASVILRL
-82 FSVEAST
+82 FSAEAT
-89 QQGAE
+89 IEHGAE

-119 TIRGTE
+119 TIRGVE
-125 RVYLVH
+125 RAYVVH

-169 KRGMLHHDLRPSS
+169 KRGMSHHDLRPSS
-182 IVFGQDRKVRV
+182 IVFGEDRKVRV

-201 IAEQAWADVTTV
+201 IAEKAWTDVTTV

-231 DERADVYA
+231 DEKADVYA

-245 EAVTGTVPFLAD
+245 EAVTGTVPFLTD
-257 SVVGTLSARVDKL
+257 SVVGTMSARVDKL

-287 GRADPLER
+287 GRSDPLER
-295 ASAAEMGRALVQAGP
+295 SSAAEMGRALVQAGP

-315 TQIQIVSSA
+315 TQIPIVSSA
-324 AFVVQNEDDRTG
+324 IFGAQGEEDRTG

-348 DDSQSFVASTTETMT
+348 DDSQSFVASNTDTMT
-363 IRDDVD
+363 IRDDAD
-369 AASVA
+369 A
-374 VVEPDDKPLIGR
+374 VVAAGVDIEDKPLIGR
-386 WIVAAVAVLALIVGG
+386 WIVAAVAVLALITGG

-408 QKESHPIP
+408 QKDSYAIP
-416 DLIGLDQGEATNLVT
+416 DLIGVDQGEATNLVT
-431 EFKWD
+431 EFKWE
-436 IVIVEEANEELPVG
+436 IVVVEEANEELPVG

-455 DPATGKKLETGKKL
+455 DPETGKKLETGKAL

-489 AATALAALTEN
+489 AATALATLTDG
-500 GLVVGVET
+500 GLVLGVET

-514 VPTGVIIRWAVSS
+514 VPAGVIIRWTISS

-585 STVAAGGVATQSP
+585 SIVAAGGVATQSP

-624 QLLNLKFDKVGPAVV
+624 QLLTLKFDKVGPALEA
-639 NAGFVLGAISG
+639 AGFVLGTVSG
-650 NTKGFPIAIYVAGQP
+650 NTRGFPIAVFSAGQP

-676 TLDLVYYGS
+676 VLDVLYYGS

>member
-1 MPILTARAGTL
+1 
-12 RVCRLPM
+12 
-19 VTHSQQNASFGAM
+19 M

-40 ESLIGTVVDGRFEI
+40 DSLIGTVVDGRFEI
-54 ESEQSRSST
+54 DSEQSRSSL
-63 STSYVAVDQRSD
+63 STLFVALDQRSD
-75 ALVILRL
+75 ASVILRL
-82 FSVEAST
+82 FSAEAT
-89 QQGAE
+89 IEHGAE

-119 TIRGTE
+119 TIRGVE
-125 RVYLVH
+125 RVYVVH

-169 KRGMLHHDLRPSS
+169 KRGMSHHDLRPSS
-182 IVFGQDRKVRV
+182 IVFGEDRKARV

-201 IAEQAWADVTTV
+201 IAEKAWGDDAMV

-231 DERADVYA
+231 DEKTDVYA

-245 EAVTGTVPFLAD
+245 EAVTGTVPFLTD
-257 SVVGTLSARVDKL
+257 SVVGTMWARVDKL

-287 GRADPLER
+287 GRSDPLER
-295 ASAAEMGRALVQAGP
+295 SSAADMGRALVQAGP

-315 TQIQIVSSA
+315 TQIPIVSSA
-324 AFVVQNEDDRTG
+324 IFGVEGEEDRTD

-348 DDSQSFVASTTETMT
+348 DDSQSFVASTTDTMT
-363 IRDDVD
+363 IRDDAD
-369 AASVA
+369 A
-374 VVEPDDKPLIGR
+374 VVAAGVDIEDKPLIGR
-386 WIVAAVAVLALIVGG
+386 WIVAAVAVLALITGG

-408 QKESHPIP
+408 QKDSYAIP
-416 DLIGLDQGEATNLVT
+416 DLIGVDQGEATNLVT
-431 EFKWD
+431 EFKWE
-436 IVIVEEANEELPVG
+436 IVVVEEANEELPVG

-455 DPATGKKLETGKKL
+455 DPETGKKLETGKAL

-489 AATALAALTEN
+489 AATALATLTDG
-500 GLVVGVET
+500 GLVLGVET
-508 PEYSED
+508 PEYSEQ
-514 VPTGVIIRWAVSS
+514 VPAGVIIRWAISS

-585 STVAAGGVATQSP
+585 SLVAAGGVATQSP
-598 AAGESLARGTA
+598 APGESLARGTA

-624 QLLNLKFDKVGPAVV
+624 QLLTLKFDKVGPALAA
-639 NAGFVLGAISG
+639 AGFVLGNVSG
-650 NTKGFPIAIYVAGQP
+650 NTGGFPIAVFSAGQP
-665 VAVGQLLPRGT
+665 VAIGQLLPRGT
-676 TLDLVYYGS
+676 VLDVLYYGS

>member
-1 MPILTARAGTL
+1 
-12 RVCRLPM
+12 
-19 VTHSQQNASFGAM
+19 M
-32 SVFKNHDP
+32 SVFENHDP
-40 ESLIGTVVDGRFEI
+40 DSLIGTVVDGRFEI
-54 ESEQSRSST
+54 ESEQSRSSL
-63 STSYVAVDQRSD
+63 STLFVALDQRSD
-75 ALVILRL
+75 ASVILRL
-82 FSVEAST
+82 FSAEAT
-89 QQGAE
+89 IEHGAE

-119 TIRGTE
+119 TIRGVE
-125 RVYLVH
+125 RAYVVH

-182 IVFGQDRKVRV
+182 IVFGEDRKARV

-201 IAEQAWADVTTV
+201 IAEKAWTDVTTV

-231 DERADVYA
+231 DEKTDVYA

-245 EAVTGTVPFLAD
+245 EAVTGTVPFLTD
-257 SVVGTLSARVDKL
+257 SVVGTMSARVDKL

-287 GRADPLER
+287 GRSDPLER
-295 ASAAEMGRALVQAGP
+295 SSAAEMGRALVQAGP

-315 TQIQIVSSA
+315 TQIPIVSSA
-324 AFVVQNEDDRTG
+324 IFGAQGEEDRTG
-336 DLTKPREFNELS
+336 DLTKPRDFNELS

-363 IRDDVD
+363 IRDDDD
-369 AASVA
+369 AVA
-374 VVEPDDKPLIGR
+374 VSVVEDKPLIGR
-386 WIVAAVAVLALIVGG
+386 WIVAAVAVLALIAGG

-408 QKESHPIP
+408 QKDSYAIP
-416 DLIGLDQGEATNLVT
+416 DLIGVDQGEATNLVT
-431 EFKWD
+431 EFKWE
-436 IVIVEEANEELPVG
+436 IVVVEEANEELPVG

-455 DPATGKKLETGKKL
+455 DPETGKKLETGKAL

-489 AATALAALTEN
+489 AATALATLTDG
-500 GLVVGVET
+500 GLVLGVET
-508 PEYSED
+508 PEYSEE
-514 VPTGVIIRWAVSS
+514 VPAGVIIRWTISS

-560 GMSIESATTALTDLQ
+560 GMSIDSATTALTDLQ

-585 STVAAGGVATQSP
+585 SIVAAGGVATQSP

-624 QLLNLKFDKVGPAVV
+624 QLGTLKFDKVGPALEA
-639 NAGFVLGAISG
+639 AGFVLGTVSG
-650 NTKGFPIAIYVAGQP
+650 NTRGFPIAVFSAGQP

-676 TLDLVYYGS
+676 VLDVLYYGS

>member
-12 RVCRLPM
+12 HFGRLPM
-19 VTHSQQNASFGAM
+19 VTHSQRNGSFGAM
-32 SVFKNHDP
+32 SVFENHDP
-40 ESLIGTVVDGRFEI
+40 ESLIGSVVDGRFEI
-54 ESEQSRSST
+54 ESEQSRSTS
-63 STSYVAVDQRSD
+63 STSYVALDQRSD
-75 ALVILRL
+75 ALVILRV
-82 FSVEAST
+82 FSADAST
-89 QQGAE
+89 QHGTE

-108 NVLRLTSFGRA
+108 NVVRLTSFGRA
-119 TIRGTE
+119 SIRGAE
-125 RVYLVH
+125 RVYIVH

-147 LLTPSQAL
+147 LLTPSQGL

-182 IVFGQDRKVRV
+182 IVFGEDRKVRV

-213 SQERARYCAP
+213 SQERARYSAP

-231 DERADVYA
+231 DEKADVYA

-257 SVVGTLSARVDKL
+257 SVVGTLSARVDKW

-277 GGLAAVLDKA
+277 GGLATVLDKA
-287 GRADPLER
+287 GRSDPLER

-324 AFVVQNEDDRTG
+324 AFVVQSEEDRTG
-336 DLTKPREFNELS
+336 DLTQPREFNELS
-348 DDSQSFVASTTETMT
+348 DDSQSFISATAETMT
-363 IRDDVD
+363 IRED
-369 AASVA
+369 AAAAVA
-374 VVEPDDKPLIGR
+374 VVETEEKPLIGR

-408 QKESHPIP
+408 QKESNPIP

-455 DPATGKKLETGKKL
+455 DPETGKKLETGKAL

-489 AATALAALTEN
+489 AASALTALSAN
-500 GLVVGVET
+500 GLVIGVET

-514 VPTGVIIRWAVSS
+514 VPAGVIIRWAVTS

-546 VSQGPAPRVVPDLT
+546 VSQGPTPRVVPDLT
-560 GMSIESATTALTDLQ
+560 GMSIESATSALTDIQ

-624 QLLNLKFDKVGPAVV
+624 QLLNLKFDKVGPAIV
-639 NAGFVLGAISG
+639 NSGFVLGAVTG
-650 NTKGFPIAIYVAGQP
+650 NTRGFPIAIYVAGQP

-676 TLDLVYYGS
+676 TLDLIYYGS

>member
-1 MPILTARAGTL
+1 
-12 RVCRLPM
+12 
-19 VTHSQQNASFGAM
+19 
-32 SVFKNHDP
+32 
-40 ESLIGTVVDGRFEI
+40 
-54 ESEQSRSST
+54 
-63 STSYVAVDQRSD
+63 
-75 ALVILRL
+75 
-82 FSVEAST
+82 
-89 QQGAE
+89 
-94 ILEQAAIAFEMSHP
+94 
-108 NVLRLTSFGRA
+108 
-119 TIRGTE
+119 
-125 RVYLVH
+125 
-131 ERLTGGS
+131 
-138 LQDMIDRSR
+138 MIDRSR

-169 KRGMLHHDLRPSS
+169 KRGLVHHDLRPSS
-182 IVFGQDRKVRV
+182 IVFGEDRKVRV

-201 IAEQAWADVTTV
+201 IAEQAWSDVTTV

-231 DERADVYA
+231 DEKADVYA

-277 GGLAAVLDKA
+277 GGLAAVLDKS
-287 GRADPLER
+287 GRSDPLER

-324 AFVVQNEDDRTG
+324 AFVVQSEEDRTG
-336 DLTKPREFNELS
+336 DLTQPREFNELS
-348 DDSQSFVASTTETMT
+348 DDSQSFIGSTTETMT
-363 IRDDVD
+363 IRDEADG
-369 AASVA
+369 AAA
-374 VVEPDDKPLIGR
+374 LGATEEKPLIGR

-408 QKESHPIP
+408 QKESNPIP

-455 DPATGKKLETGKKL
+455 DPEIGKKLETGKVL

-489 AATALAALTEN
+489 AASALAALSAN

-514 VPTGVIIRWAVSS
+514 VPTGVIIRWAVAS

-560 GMSIESATTALTDLQ
+560 GMSIESATTALTDIQ

-639 NAGFVLGAISG
+639 NSGFVLGAVTG
-650 NTKGFPIAIYVAGQP
+650 NTRGFPIAIYVAGQP

-676 TLDLVYYGS
+676 TLDLIYYGS

>member
-1 MPILTARAGTL
+1 
-12 RVCRLPM
+12 
-19 VTHSQQNASFGAM
+19 M
-32 SVFKNHDP
+32 SVFENHDP
-40 ESLIGTVVDGRFEI
+40 ESLIGSVVDGRFEI
-54 ESEQSRSST
+54 ESEQSRSTS
-63 STSYVAVDQRSD
+63 STSYVALDQRSD
-75 ALVILRL
+75 ALVILRV
-82 FSVEAST
+82 FSADAST
-89 QQGAE
+89 QHGTE

-108 NVLRLTSFGRA
+108 NVVRLTSFGRA
-119 TIRGTE
+119 SIRGAE
-125 RVYLVH
+125 RVYIVH

-147 LLTPSQAL
+147 LLTPSQGL

-182 IVFGQDRKVRV
+182 IVFGEDRKVRV

-213 SQERARYCAP
+213 SQERARYSAP

-231 DERADVYA
+231 DEKADVYA

-257 SVVGTLSARVDKL
+257 SVVGTLSARVDKW

-277 GGLAAVLDKA
+277 GGLATVLDKA
-287 GRADPLER
+287 GRSDPLER

-324 AFVVQNEDDRTG
+324 AFVVQSEEDRTG
-336 DLTKPREFNELS
+336 DLTQPREFNELS
-348 DDSQSFVASTTETMT
+348 DDSQSFISATAETMT
-363 IRDDVD
+363 IRED
-369 AASVA
+369 AAAAVA
-374 VVEPDDKPLIGR
+374 VVETEEKPLIGR

-408 QKESHPIP
+408 QKESNPIP

-455 DPATGKKLETGKKL
+455 DPETGKKLETGKAL

-489 AATALAALTEN
+489 AASALTALSAN
-500 GLVVGVET
+500 GLVIGVET

-514 VPTGVIIRWAVSS
+514 VPAGVIIRWAVTS

-546 VSQGPAPRVVPDLT
+546 VSQGPTPRVVPDLT
-560 GMSIESATTALTDLQ
+560 GMSIESATSALTDIQ

-624 QLLNLKFDKVGPAVV
+624 QLLNLKFDKVGPAIV
-639 NAGFVLGAISG
+639 NSGFVLGAVTG
-650 NTKGFPIAIYVAGQP
+650 NTRGFPIAIYVAGQP

-676 TLDLVYYGS
+676 TLDLIYYGS

>member
-12 RVCRLPM
+12 HFGRLPM

-32 SVFKNHDP
+32 SVFENHDP
-40 ESLIGTVVDGRFEI
+40 ESLIGSVVDGRFEI
-54 ESEQSRSST
+54 ESEQSRSTS
-63 STSYVAVDQRSD
+63 STSYVALDQRSD

-82 FSVEAST
+82 FSADATT
-89 QQGAE
+89 QHGIE
-94 ILEQAAIAFEMSHP
+94 ILEQSAIAFEMSHP
-108 NVLRLTSFGRA
+108 NVVRLTSFGRA
-119 TIRGTE
+119 SIRGVE
-125 RVYLVH
+125 RVYIVH

-169 KRGMLHHDLRPSS
+169 KRGLVHHDLRPSS
-182 IVFGQDRKVRV
+182 IVFGEDRKVRV

-231 DERADVYA
+231 DEKADVYA

-277 GGLAAVLDKA
+277 GGLATVLDKA
-287 GRADPLER
+287 GRSDPLER

-324 AFVVQNEDDRTG
+324 AFVVQSEEDRTG
-336 DLTKPREFNELS
+336 DLTQPREFNELS
-348 DDSQSFVASTTETMT
+348 DDSQSFIAATAQTMT
-363 IRDDVD
+363 IREDAD
-369 AASVA
+369 AALA
-374 VVEPDDKPLIGR
+374 VVETEEKPLIGR

-408 QKESHPIP
+408 QKESNPIP

-455 DPATGKKLETGKKL
+455 DPETGKKLETGKVL

-489 AATALAALTEN
+489 AASALATLSDG
-500 GLVVGVET
+500 GLVLGVET

-514 VPTGVIIRWAVSS
+514 VPTGVIIRWAVTS

-560 GMSIESATTALTDLQ
+560 GMSIESATTALTDIQ

-585 STVAAGGVATQSP
+585 SIVAAGGVATQSP

-639 NAGFVLGAISG
+639 NSGFVLGAVTG
-650 NTKGFPIAIYVAGQP
+650 NTRGFPIAIYVAGQP

-676 TLDLVYYGS
+676 TLDLIYYGS

>member
-1 MPILTARAGTL
+1 
-12 RVCRLPM
+12 M
-19 VTHSQQNASFGAM
+19 VTHSQQNASFRAM
-32 SVFKNHDP
+32 SVFENHDP
-40 ESLIGTVVDGRFEI
+40 DSLIGTVVDGRFEI
-54 ESEQSRSST
+54 ESEQSRSSL
-63 STSYVAVDQRSD
+63 STLFVALDQRSD
-75 ALVILRL
+75 ASVILRL
-82 FSVEAST
+82 FSAEAT
-89 QQGAE
+89 IEHGAE

-119 TIRGTE
+119 TIRGVE
-125 RVYLVH
+125 RAYVVH

-169 KRGMLHHDLRPSS
+169 KRGMSHHDLRPSS
-182 IVFGQDRKVRV
+182 IVFGEDRKVRV

-201 IAEQAWADVTTV
+201 IAEKAWTDVTTV

-231 DERADVYA
+231 DEKADVYA

-245 EAVTGTVPFLAD
+245 EAVTGTVPFLTD
-257 SVVGTLSARVDKL
+257 SVVGTMSARVDKL

-287 GRADPLER
+287 GRSDPLER
-295 ASAAEMGRALVQAGP
+295 SSAAEMGRALVQAGP

-315 TQIQIVSSA
+315 TQIPIVSSA
-324 AFVVQNEDDRTG
+324 IFGAQGEEDRTG

-348 DDSQSFVASTTETMT
+348 DDSQSFVASTTDTMT
-363 IRDDVD
+363 IRDDAD
-369 AASVA
+369 A
-374 VVEPDDKPLIGR
+374 VVAAGVDIEDKPLIGR
-386 WIVAAVAVLALIVGG
+386 WIVAAVAVLALITGG

-408 QKESHPIP
+408 QKDSYAIP
-416 DLIGLDQGEATNLVT
+416 DLIGVDQGEATNLVT
-431 EFKWD
+431 EFKWE
-436 IVIVEEANEELPVG
+436 IVVVEEANEELPVG
-450 AVIRT
+450 VVIRT
-455 DPATGKKLETGKKL
+455 DPETGKKLETGKAL

-489 AATALAALTEN
+489 AATALATLTDG
-500 GLVVGVET
+500 GLVLGVET

-514 VPTGVIIRWAVSS
+514 VPAGVIIRWTISS

-585 STVAAGGVATQSP
+585 SIVAAGGVATQSP

-624 QLLNLKFDKVGPAVV
+624 QLLTLKFDKVGPALEA
-639 NAGFVLGAISG
+639 AGFVLGTVSG
-650 NTKGFPIAIYVAGQP
+650 NTRGFPIAVFSAGQP

-676 TLDLVYYGS
+676 VLDVLYYGS

>member
-12 RVCRLPM
+12 HFGRLPM

-32 SVFKNHDP
+32 SVFENHDP
-40 ESLIGTVVDGRFEI
+40 ESLIGSVVDGRFEI
-54 ESEQSRSST
+54 ESEQSRSTS
-63 STSYVAVDQRSD
+63 STSYVALDQRSD

-82 FSVEAST
+82 FSADATT
-89 QQGAE
+89 QHGTE
-94 ILEQAAIAFEMSHP
+94 ILEQSAIAFEMSHP
-108 NVLRLTSFGRA
+108 NVVRLTSFGRA
-119 TIRGTE
+119 SIRGVE
-125 RVYLVH
+125 RVYIVH

-169 KRGMLHHDLRPSS
+169 KRGLVHHDLRPSS
-182 IVFGQDRKVRV
+182 IVFGEDRKVRV

-231 DERADVYA
+231 DEKADVYA

-277 GGLAAVLDKA
+277 GGLATVLDKA
-287 GRADPLER
+287 GRSDPLER

-324 AFVVQNEDDRTG
+324 AFVVQSEEDRTG
-336 DLTKPREFNELS
+336 DLTQPREFNELS
-348 DDSQSFVASTTETMT
+348 DDSQSFIAATAQTMT
-363 IRDDVD
+363 IREDAD
-369 AASVA
+369 AALA
-374 VVEPDDKPLIGR
+374 VVETEEKPLIGR

-408 QKESHPIP
+408 QKESNPIP

-455 DPATGKKLETGKKL
+455 DPETGKKLETGKVL

-489 AATALAALTEN
+489 AATALATLTDG
-500 GLVVGVET
+500 GLVLGVET

-514 VPTGVIIRWAVSS
+514 VPTGVIIRWAVTS

-560 GMSIESATTALTDLQ
+560 GMSIESATTALTDIQ

-624 QLLNLKFDKVGPAVV
+624 QLLNLKFDKVGPAIV
-639 NAGFVLGAISG
+639 NSGFVLGAVTG
-650 NTKGFPIAIYVAGQP
+650 NTRGFPIAIYVAGQP

-676 TLDLVYYGS
+676 TLDLIYYGS

>member
-1 MPILTARAGTL
+1 
-12 RVCRLPM
+12 
-19 VTHSQQNASFGAM
+19 
-32 SVFKNHDP
+32 
-40 ESLIGTVVDGRFEI
+40 
-54 ESEQSRSST
+54 
-63 STSYVAVDQRSD
+63 
-75 ALVILRL
+75 LVILRL
-82 FSVEAST
+82 FSADVTADLGT
-89 QQGAE
+89 E

-119 TIRGTE
+119 FVRGVE
-125 RVYLVH
+125 RAYIVH

-147 LLTPSQAL
+147 LLSPSQAL

-169 KRGMLHHDLRPSS
+169 KRGLVHHDLRPSS
-182 IVFGQDRKVRV
+182 IVFGEDRKARV
-193 ADIGVASV
+193 TDLGVSSV
-201 IAEQAWADVTTV
+201 IAEQAWADVATV

-231 DERADVYA
+231 DEKADVYA
-239 LALILV
+239 LALVLV
-245 EAVTGTVPFLAD
+245 EAVTGSVPFLGD
-257 SVVGTLSARVDKL
+257 SVVGTLSVRVDKL

-287 GRADPLER
+287 GRSDPLER
-295 ASAAEMGRALVQAGP
+295 ASAAEMGRALVQVGP

-315 TQIQIVSSA
+315 TQIPIVSSA
-324 AFVVQNEDDRTG
+324 ALGGQSEDDRTG

-348 DDSQSFVASTTETMT
+348 DDSQSFVTSTHERMT
-363 IRDDVD
+363 IRDD
-369 AASVA
+369 AADID
-374 VVEPDDKPLIGR
+374 VVTEENPLIGR
-386 WIVAAVAVLALIVGG
+386 WIVAAVAVFALIVGG

-408 QKESHPIP
+408 QKESNPIP
-416 DLIGLDQGEATNLVT
+416 DLIGVDQGEATNLVT

-455 DPATGKKLETGKKL
+455 DPETGKKLEVGKTL

-489 AATALAALTEN
+489 SATALTALTN
-500 GLVVGVET
+500 GGLMLGVET

-514 VPTGVIIRWAVSS
+514 IPAGVIVRWAVAS
-527 QPTLVAGQ
+527 QPTLIAGQ

-560 GMSIESATTALTDLQ
+560 GMSIESATAALTDIQ
-575 LTINRGDDQF
+575 LSINRGDDQF
-585 STVAAGGVATQSP
+585 STVAAGGIATQSP

-624 QLLNLKFDKVGPAVV
+624 QLLTLRFDKVGPAVV
-639 NAGFVLGAISG
+639 NAGFVLGTVSG
-650 NTKGFPIAIYVAGQP
+650 NTRGFPIAIYVAGQP

-676 TLDLVYYGS
+676 ALDLIYYGS

>member
-1 MPILTARAGTL
+1 
-12 RVCRLPM
+12 
-19 VTHSQQNASFGAM
+19 M
-32 SVFKNHDP
+32 SVFENHDP
-40 ESLIGTVVDGRFEI
+40 DSLIGTVVDGRFEI
-54 ESEQSRSST
+54 ESEQSRSSL
-63 STSYVAVDQRSD
+63 STLFVALDQRSD
-75 ALVILRL
+75 ASVILRL
-82 FSVEAST
+82 FSAEAT
-89 QQGAE
+89 IEHGAE

-119 TIRGTE
+119 TIRGVE
-125 RVYLVH
+125 RVYVVH

-182 IVFGQDRKVRV
+182 IVFGEDRKARV

-201 IAEQAWADVTTV
+201 IAEKAWTDVTTV

-231 DERADVYA
+231 DEKADVYA

-245 EAVTGTVPFLAD
+245 ETVTGTVPFLTD
-257 SVVGTLSARVDKL
+257 SVVGTMSARVDKL

-287 GRADPLER
+287 GRSDPLER
-295 ASAAEMGRALVQAGP
+295 SSAAEMGRALVQAGP

-315 TQIQIVSSA
+315 TQIPIVSSA
-324 AFVVQNEDDRTG
+324 IFGAQGEEDRTG
-336 DLTKPREFNELS
+336 DLTKPRDFNELS
-348 DDSQSFVASTTETMT
+348 DDSQSFVASTTDTMT
-363 IRDDVD
+363 IRDNAD
-369 AASVA
+369 A
-374 VVEPDDKPLIGR
+374 VVAAGADIEDKPLIGR
-386 WIVAAVAVLALIVGG
+386 WIVAAVAVLALITGG

-408 QKESHPIP
+408 QKDSYAIP
-416 DLIGLDQGEATNLVT
+416 DLIGVDQGEATNLVT
-431 EFKWD
+431 EFKWE
-436 IVIVEEANEELPVG
+436 IVVVEEANEELPVG

-455 DPATGKKLETGKKL
+455 DPETGKKLETGKAL

-489 AATALAALTEN
+489 AATALATLTDG
-500 GLVVGVET
+500 GLVLGVET
-508 PEYSED
+508 PEYSEE
-514 VPTGVIIRWAVSS
+514 VPAGVIIRWTIGS

-560 GMSIESATTALTDLQ
+560 GMSIDSATTALTDLQ

-585 STVAAGGVATQSP
+585 SIVAAGGVATQSP
-598 AAGESLARGTA
+598 AAGESLARGTG

-624 QLLNLKFDKVGPAVV
+624 QLGTLKFDKVGPALEA
-639 NAGFVLGAISG
+639 AGFVLGTVSG
-650 NTKGFPIAIYVAGQP
+650 NTRGFPIAVFSAGQP

-676 TLDLVYYGS
+676 VLDVLYYGS

>member
-12 RVCRLPM
+12 HFGRLPM

-32 SVFKNHDP
+32 SVFENHDP
-40 ESLIGTVVDGRFEI
+40 ESLIGSVVDGRFEI
-54 ESEQSRSST
+54 ESEQSRSTS
-63 STSYVAVDQRSD
+63 STSYVALDQRSD

-82 FSVEAST
+82 FSADATT
-89 QQGAE
+89 QHGTE
-94 ILEQAAIAFEMSHP
+94 ILEQSAIAFEMSHP
-108 NVLRLTSFGRA
+108 NVVRLTSFGRA
-119 TIRGTE
+119 SIRGVE
-125 RVYLVH
+125 RVYIVH

-169 KRGMLHHDLRPSS
+169 KRGLVHHDLRPSS
-182 IVFGQDRKVRV
+182 IVFGEDRKVRV

-231 DERADVYA
+231 DEKTDVYA

-277 GGLAAVLDKA
+277 GGLATVLDKA
-287 GRADPLER
+287 GRSDPLER

-324 AFVVQNEDDRTG
+324 AFVVQSEEDRTG
-336 DLTKPREFNELS
+336 DLTQPREFNELS
-348 DDSQSFVASTTETMT
+348 DDSQSFIAATAQTMT
-363 IRDDVD
+363 IREDAD
-369 AASVA
+369 AALA
-374 VVEPDDKPLIGR
+374 VVETEEKPLIGR

-408 QKESHPIP
+408 QKESNPIP

-455 DPATGKKLETGKKL
+455 DPETGKKLETGKVL

-489 AATALAALTEN
+489 AATALATLTDG
-500 GLVVGVET
+500 GLVLGVET

-514 VPTGVIIRWAVSS
+514 VPTGVIIRWAVTS

-560 GMSIESATTALTDLQ
+560 GMSIESATTALTDIQ

-585 STVAAGGVATQSP
+585 SIVAAGGVATQSP

-624 QLLNLKFDKVGPAVV
+624 QLLNLKFDKVGPAIV
-639 NAGFVLGAISG
+639 NSGFVLGAVTG
-650 NTKGFPIAIYVAGQP
+650 NTRGFPIAIYVAGQP

-676 TLDLVYYGS
+676 TLDLIYYGS

>member
-12 RVCRLPM
+12 HFGRLPM

-32 SVFKNHDP
+32 SVFENHDP
-40 ESLIGTVVDGRFEI
+40 ESLIGSVVDGRFEI
-54 ESEQSRSST
+54 ESEQSRSTS
-63 STSYVAVDQRSD
+63 STSYVALDQRSD

-82 FSVEAST
+82 FSADATT
-89 QQGAE
+89 QHGTE

-108 NVLRLTSFGRA
+108 NVVRLTSFGRA
-119 TIRGTE
+119 SIRGVE
-125 RVYLVH
+125 RVYIVH

-169 KRGMLHHDLRPSS
+169 KRGLMHHDLRPSS
-182 IVFGQDRKVRV
+182 IVFGEDRKVRV

-231 DERADVYA
+231 DEKADVYA

-277 GGLAAVLDKA
+277 GGLATVLDKA
-287 GRADPLER
+287 GRSDPLER

-324 AFVVQNEDDRTG
+324 AFVVQSEEDRTG
-336 DLTKPREFNELS
+336 DLTQPREFNELS
-348 DDSQSFVASTTETMT
+348 DDSQSFIAATAQTMT
-363 IRDDVD
+363 IREDAD
-369 AASVA
+369 AALA
-374 VVEPDDKPLIGR
+374 VVETEEKPLIGR

-408 QKESHPIP
+408 QKESNPIP

-455 DPATGKKLETGKKL
+455 DPETGKKLETGKVL

-489 AATALAALTEN
+489 AASALATLSDG
-500 GLVVGVET
+500 GLVLGVET

-514 VPTGVIIRWAVSS
+514 VPTGVIIRWAVTS

-560 GMSIESATTALTDLQ
+560 GMSIESATTALTDIQ

-639 NAGFVLGAISG
+639 NSGFVLGAVTG
-650 NTKGFPIAIYVAGQP
+650 NTRGFPIAIYVAGQP

-676 TLDLVYYGS
+676 TLDLIYYGS

>member
-1 MPILTARAGTL
+1 
-12 RVCRLPM
+12 
-19 VTHSQQNASFGAM
+19 M
-32 SVFKNHDP
+32 SVFENHEPD
-40 ESLIGTVVDGRFEI
+40 SSIGTVVDGRFEI
-54 ESEQSRSST
+54 ESEQSRSSL
-63 STSYVAVDQRSD
+63 STLFVALDQRSD
-75 ALVILRL
+75 ASVILRL
-82 FSVEAST
+82 FSAEAT
-89 QQGAE
+89 IEHGTE

-119 TIRGTE
+119 TIRGVE
-125 RVYLVH
+125 RVYVVH

-182 IVFGQDRKVRV
+182 IVFGEDRKARV

-201 IAEQAWADVTTV
+201 IAEKAWADVTTV

-231 DERADVYA
+231 DEKADVYA

-245 EAVTGTVPFLAD
+245 EAVTGSVPFLTD
-257 SVVGTLSARVDKL
+257 SVVGTMSARIDKL

-277 GGLAAVLDKA
+277 GGLATVLDKA
-287 GRADPLER
+287 GRSDPLER
-295 ASAAEMGRALVQAGP
+295 SGAAEMGRALVQAGP

-315 TQIQIVSSA
+315 TQIPIVSSA
-324 AFVVQNEDDRTG
+324 IFGAQGEEDRTG

-348 DDSQSFVASTTETMT
+348 DDSQSIVASTTDTMT
-363 IRDDVD
+363 IRDDAD
-369 AASVA
+369 AIAA
-374 VVEPDDKPLIGR
+374 TDVEAEDKPLIGR
-386 WIVAAVAVLALIVGG
+386 WIVAAVAMLALIAGG

-408 QKESHPIP
+408 QKDSYAIP
-416 DLIGLDQGEATNLVT
+416 DLIGVDQGEATNLVT
-431 EFKWD
+431 EFKWE
-436 IVIVEEANEELPVG
+436 IVVVEEANEELAVG

-455 DPATGKKLETGKKL
+455 DPETGKKLETGKAL
-469 TFVVST
+469 TFIVST

-489 AATALAALTEN
+489 AATALATLSDG

-508 PEYSED
+508 PEYSEE
-514 VPTGVIIRWAVSS
+514 VPAGVIIRWTISS

-535 EVIKGTAVDTF
+535 EVIQGTAVDTF
-546 VSQGPAPRVVPDLT
+546 VSQGPAPRIIPDLT
-560 GMSIESATTALTDLQ
+560 GMSFDSATTALTDLQ

-585 STVAAGGVATQSP
+585 SIVAAGGVATQSP

-624 QLLNLKFDKVGPAVV
+624 QLLTLKFDKVGPALE
-639 NAGFVLGAISG
+639 ASGFVLGTVSG
-650 NTKGFPIAIYVAGQP
+650 NTRGFPIALFSAGQP

-676 TLDLVYYGS
+676 VLDVLYYGG

>member
-12 RVCRLPM
+12 HFGRLPM

-32 SVFKNHDP
+32 SVFENHDP
-40 ESLIGTVVDGRFEI
+40 ESLIGSVVDGRFEI
-54 ESEQSRSST
+54 ESEQSRSTS
-63 STSYVAVDQRSD
+63 STSYVALDQRSD

-82 FSVEAST
+82 FSADATT
-89 QQGAE
+89 QHGIE
-94 ILEQAAIAFEMSHP
+94 ILEQSAIAFEMSHP
-108 NVLRLTSFGRA
+108 NVVRLTSFGRA
-119 TIRGTE
+119 SIRGVE
-125 RVYLVH
+125 RVYIVH

-169 KRGMLHHDLRPSS
+169 KRGLVHHDLRPSS
-182 IVFGQDRKVRV
+182 IVFGEDRKVRV

-231 DERADVYA
+231 DEKADVYA

-277 GGLAAVLDKA
+277 GGLATVLDKA
-287 GRADPLER
+287 GRSDPLER

-324 AFVVQNEDDRTG
+324 AFVVQSEEDRTG
-336 DLTKPREFNELS
+336 DLTQPREFNELS
-348 DDSQSFVASTTETMT
+348 DDSQSFIAATAQTMT
-363 IRDDVD
+363 IREDAD
-369 AASVA
+369 AALA
-374 VVEPDDKPLIGR
+374 VVETEEKPLIGR

-408 QKESHPIP
+408 QKESNPIP

-455 DPATGKKLETGKKL
+455 DPETGKKLETGKVL

-489 AATALAALTEN
+489 AASALATLSDG
-500 GLVVGVET
+500 GLVLGVET

-514 VPTGVIIRWAVSS
+514 VPTGVIIRWAVTS

-560 GMSIESATTALTDLQ
+560 GMSIESATTALTDIQ

-585 STVAAGGVATQSP
+585 SIVAAGGVATQSP

-624 QLLNLKFDKVGPAVV
+624 QLGNLKFDKVGPAIV
-639 NAGFVLGAISG
+639 NSGFVLGAVTG
-650 NTKGFPIAIYVAGQP
+650 NTRGFPIAIYVAGQP

-676 TLDLVYYGS
+676 TLDLIYYGS

>member
-12 RVCRLPM
+12 HFGRLPM

-32 SVFKNHDP
+32 SVFENHDP
-40 ESLIGTVVDGRFEI
+40 ESLIGSVVDGRFEI
-54 ESEQSRSST
+54 ESEQSRSTS
-63 STSYVAVDQRSD
+63 STSYVALDQRSD

-82 FSVEAST
+82 FSADATT
-89 QQGAE
+89 QHGTE
-94 ILEQAAIAFEMSHP
+94 ILEQSAIAFEMSHP
-108 NVLRLTSFGRA
+108 NVVRLTSFGRA
-119 TIRGTE
+119 SIRGVE
-125 RVYLVH
+125 RVYIVH

-169 KRGMLHHDLRPSS
+169 KRGLVHHDLRPSS
-182 IVFGQDRKVRV
+182 IVFGEDRKVRV

-231 DERADVYA
+231 DEKADVYA

-277 GGLAAVLDKA
+277 GGLATVLDKA
-287 GRADPLER
+287 GRSDPLER

-324 AFVVQNEDDRTG
+324 AFVVQSEEDRTG
-336 DLTKPREFNELS
+336 DLTQPREFNELS
-348 DDSQSFVASTTETMT
+348 DDSQSFIAATAQTMT
-363 IRDDVD
+363 IRED
-369 AASVA
+369 ATAVA
-374 VVEPDDKPLIGR
+374 VVETEEKPLIGR

-408 QKESHPIP
+408 QKESNPIP

-455 DPATGKKLETGKKL
+455 DPETGKKLETGKVL

-489 AATALAALTEN
+489 AASALATLSDG
-500 GLVVGVET
+500 GLVLGVET

-514 VPTGVIIRWAVSS
+514 VPTGVIIRWAVTS

-560 GMSIESATTALTDLQ
+560 GMSIESATTALTDIQ

-585 STVAAGGVATQSP
+585 SIVAAGGVATQSP

-624 QLLNLKFDKVGPAVV
+624 QLGNLKFDKVGPAIV
-639 NAGFVLGAISG
+639 NSGFVLGAVTG
-650 NTKGFPIAIYVAGQP
+650 NTRGFPIAIYVAGQP

-676 TLDLVYYGS
+676 TLDLIYYGS

>member
-1 MPILTARAGTL
+1 
-12 RVCRLPM
+12 
-19 VTHSQQNASFGAM
+19 M
-32 SVFKNHDP
+32 SVFENHDP
-40 ESLIGTVVDGRFEI
+40 DSLIGTVVDGRFEI
-54 ESEQSRSST
+54 ESEQSRSSL
-63 STSYVAVDQRSD
+63 STLFVALDQRSD
-75 ALVILRL
+75 ASVILRL
-82 FSVEAST
+82 FSAEAT
-89 QQGAE
+89 IEHGAE

-108 NVLRLTSFGRA
+108 NVLRLTSFGRS
-119 TIRGTE
+119 TIRGVE
-125 RVYLVH
+125 RAYVVH

-169 KRGMLHHDLRPSS
+169 KRGMLHNDLRPSS
-182 IVFGQDRKVRV
+182 IVFGEDRKARV

-201 IAEQAWADVTTV
+201 IAEKAWGDDAMV

-231 DERADVYA
+231 DEKTDVYA

-245 EAVTGTVPFLAD
+245 EAVTGTVPFLTD
-257 SVVGTLSARVDKL
+257 SVVGTMSARVDKL

-287 GRADPLER
+287 GRSDPLER
-295 ASAAEMGRALVQAGP
+295 SSAADMGRALVQAGP

-315 TQIQIVSSA
+315 TQIPIVSSA
-324 AFVVQNEDDRTG
+324 IFGVQGEEDRTG

-348 DDSQSFVASTTETMT
+348 DDSQSFVASTTDTMT
-363 IRDDVD
+363 IRDDAD
-369 AASVA
+369 A
-374 VVEPDDKPLIGR
+374 VVAAGVDIEDKPLIGR
-386 WIVAAVAVLALIVGG
+386 WIVAAVAVLALITGG

-408 QKESHPIP
+408 QKDSYAIP
-416 DLIGLDQGEATNLVT
+416 DLIGVDQGEATNLVT
-431 EFKWD
+431 EFKWE
-436 IVIVEEANEELPVG
+436 IVVVEEANEELPVG

-455 DPATGKKLETGKKL
+455 DPETGKKLETGKAL

-489 AATALAALTEN
+489 AATALATFTDG
-500 GLVVGVET
+500 GLVLGVET
-508 PEYSED
+508 PEYSEE
-514 VPTGVIIRWAVSS
+514 VPVGVIIRWAISS

-560 GMSIESATTALTDLQ
+560 GMSIESATTALTDLR

-585 STVAAGGVATQSP
+585 SLVATGGVATQSP
-598 AAGESLARGTA
+598 APGESLARGTA

-624 QLLNLKFDKVGPAVV
+624 QLLTLKFDKVGPALEA
-639 NAGFVLGAISG
+639 AGFVLGNVSG
-650 NTKGFPIAIYVAGQP
+650 NTRGFPIAVFLAGQP
-665 VAVGQLLPRGT
+665 VAIGQLLPRGT
-676 TLDLVYYGS
+676 VLDVLYYGS

>member
-1 MPILTARAGTL
+1 
-12 RVCRLPM
+12 
-19 VTHSQQNASFGAM
+19 M
-32 SVFKNHDP
+32 SVFENHDP
-40 ESLIGTVVDGRFEI
+40 DSLIGTVVDGRFEI
-54 ESEQSRSST
+54 ESEQSRSSL
-63 STSYVAVDQRSD
+63 STLFVALDQRSD
-75 ALVILRL
+75 ASVILRL
-82 FSVEAST
+82 FSAEAT
-89 QQGAE
+89 IEHGAE

-108 NVLRLTSFGRA
+108 NVLRLTSFGRS
-119 TIRGTE
+119 TIRGVE
-125 RVYLVH
+125 RAYVVH

-182 IVFGQDRKVRV
+182 IVFGEDRKARV

-201 IAEQAWADVTTV
+201 IAEKAWGDDAMV

-231 DERADVYA
+231 DEKTDVYA

-245 EAVTGTVPFLAD
+245 EAVTGTVPFLTD
-257 SVVGTLSARVDKL
+257 SVVGTMSARVDKL

-287 GRADPLER
+287 GRSDPLER
-295 ASAAEMGRALVQAGP
+295 SSAADMGRALVQAGP

-315 TQIQIVSSA
+315 TQIPIVSSA
-324 AFVVQNEDDRTG
+324 IFGVQGEEDRTG

-348 DDSQSFVASTTETMT
+348 DDSQSFVASTTDTMT
-363 IRDDVD
+363 IRDDAD
-369 AASVA
+369 A
-374 VVEPDDKPLIGR
+374 VVAAGVDIEDKPLIGR
-386 WIVAAVAVLALIVGG
+386 WIVAAVAVLALITGG

-408 QKESHPIP
+408 QKDSYAIP
-416 DLIGLDQGEATNLVT
+416 DLIGVDQGEATNLVT
-431 EFKWD
+431 EFKWE
-436 IVIVEEANEELPVG
+436 IVVVEEANEELPVG

-455 DPATGKKLETGKKL
+455 DPETGKKLETGKAL

-489 AATALAALTEN
+489 AATALATLTDS
-500 GLVVGVET
+500 GLVLGVET
-508 PEYSED
+508 PEYSEE
-514 VPTGVIIRWAVSS
+514 VPAGVIIRWTISS

-560 GMSIESATTALTDLQ
+560 GMSIESATTALTDLR

-585 STVAAGGVATQSP
+585 SLVATGGVATQSP
-598 AAGESLARGTA
+598 APGESLARGTA

-624 QLLNLKFDKVGPAVV
+624 QLLTLKFDKVGPALEA
-639 NAGFVLGAISG
+639 AGFVLGNVSG
-650 NTKGFPIAIYVAGQP
+650 NTRGFPIAVFSAGQP
-665 VAVGQLLPRGT
+665 VAIGQLLPRGT
-676 TLDLVYYGS
+676 VLDVLYYGS

>member
-1 MPILTARAGTL
+1 
-12 RVCRLPM
+12 M

-32 SVFKNHDP
+32 SVFENHDP
-40 ESLIGTVVDGRFEI
+40 ESLIGSVVDGRFEI
-54 ESEQSRSST
+54 ESEQSRSTS
-63 STSYVAVDQRSD
+63 STSYVALDQRSD

-82 FSVEAST
+82 FSADAST
-89 QQGAE
+89 EYGTE
-94 ILEQAAIAFEMSHP
+94 ILEQAAIAFEMAHP

-119 TIRGTE
+119 SIRGVE
-125 RVYLVH
+125 RVYIVH

-155 VVGLEVCRALDYAH
+155 VVGLEVCRALDYSH
-169 KRGMLHHDLRPSS
+169 KRGLVHHDLRPSS
-182 IVFGQDRKVRV
+182 IVFGEDRKVRV

-201 IAEQAWADVTTV
+201 IAEQAWSDVTTV

-231 DERADVYA
+231 DEKADVYA

-277 GGLAAVLDKA
+277 GGLATVLDKS
-287 GRADPLER
+287 GRSDPLER

-324 AFVVQNEDDRTG
+324 AFVVQSEEDRTG
-336 DLTKPREFNELS
+336 DLTQPREFNELS
-348 DDSQSFVASTTETMT
+348 DDSQSFIGSTTETMT
-363 IRDDVD
+363 IRDEADG
-369 AASVA
+369 AAGL
-374 VVEPDDKPLIGR
+374 VETEEKPLIGR

-408 QKESHPIP
+408 QKESNPIP

-455 DPATGKKLETGKKL
+455 DPEIGKKLETGKVL

-489 AATALAALTEN
+489 AASALAALSAN

-514 VPTGVIIRWAVSS
+514 VPTGVIIRWAVAS

-560 GMSIESATTALTDLQ
+560 GMSIESATTALTDIQ

-639 NAGFVLGAISG
+639 NSGFVLGAVTG
-650 NTKGFPIAIYVAGQP
+650 NTRGFPIAIYVAGQP

-676 TLDLVYYGS
+676 TLDLIYYGS